1 MNQKGFATIFGLVLI
16 LAIALVVRG
25 IQESNANYNY
35 ETANLEKEIK
45 TGMYLQSVAEVGI
58 YMAAEE
64 LKKNP
69 EQFNGIKTEINSIN
83 VEVVHQLTDGIH
95 YLRSD
100 ATDADGKIIRSVSA
114 AVKDGTLYFRE

>member
-1 MNQKGFATIFGLVLI
+1 MNQKGFATIFGLILI
-16 LAIALVVRG
+16 LAIALVVKG
-25 IQESNANYNY
+25 IQESHANYNY
-35 ETANLEKEIK
+35 ETQYLQTEFD
-45 TGMYLQSVAEVGI
+45 LQSVAEVGI

-64 LKKNP
+64 LKNNP

>member
-45 TGMYLQSVAEVGI
+45 TEMYLQSVAEVGI
-58 YMAAEE
+58 YMATEE
-64 LKKNP
+64 LKKNSK
-69 EQFNGIKTEINSIN
+69 EFSGIKTTIDSID
-83 VEVVHQLTDGIH
+83 VEVVHQLTNGIY
-95 YLRSD
+95 YLQSD
-100 ATDADGKIIRSVSA
+100 ATDADGNIRQVYA
-114 AVKDGTLYFRE
+114 AFKDGTLYFKE